1 LYYNF
6 CNVKREIMPD
16 DQSTRASADPTP
28 RIRQAILE
36 GRFSPNERLVEEEL
50 VRIFGSTRPA
60 IRQGLAVLEQQGLVV
75 RERNRGARVRL
86 ISAAEAIEI
95 MELRAVIEAMVAGHA
110 AQRITAA
117 ESDRLRSMIAHL
129 EALTAAG
136 DLVSYSEAN
145 VQFHAAIARIAQHQ
159 SAERILNGLRS
170 QTVAF
175 QYRPIMEPGRAAA
188 IDAEHR
194 VLVAALAAGDAA
206 AAEAA
211 MRTHIGNAKR
221 ALQAAIAGRRVVRD
235 PVL

>member
-6 CNVKREIMPD
+6 RKVKQEIMPD
-16 DQSTRASADPTP
+16 DQSVRASADPTP

-60 IRQGLAVLEQQGLVV
+60 IRQALAVLEQQGLVV
-75 RERNRGARVRL
+75 RGARVRL

-95 MELRAVIEAMVAGHA
+95 MELRAAIEAMVARHA
-110 AQRITAA
+110 ARRITAVDI
-117 ESDRLRSMIAHL
+117 DRLRGMIAHL
-129 EALTAAG
+129 EALTASG
-136 DLVSYSEAN
+136 DLVSYSQAN
-145 VQFHAAIARIAQHQ
+145 VAFHAAIARIAQHP

-175 QYRPIMEPGRAAA
+175 QYRPILEPGRAAA

-194 VLVAALAAGDAA
+194 VLVAALAAGDEAS
-206 AAEAA
+206 AEAA
-211 MRTHIGNAKR
+211 MRTHIENAGR
-221 ALQAAIAGRRVVRD
+221 ALQAAIAGRRMVRD
-235 PVL
+235 PGP

>member
-1 LYYNF
+1 
-6 CNVKREIMPD
+6 MPD
-16 DQSTRASADPTP
+16 DPLPPRASADPTP

-50 VRIFGSTRPA
+50 VRIFRSTRPA

-75 RERNRGARVRL
+75 RERHRGARVRL

-95 MELRAVIEAMVAGHA
+95 MELRAVIEAMLARHA

-117 ESDRLRSMIAHL
+117 ECDRLRGMIAHL
-129 EALTAAG
+129 ESLSAAG

-145 VQFHAAIARIAQHQ
+145 VAFHAAIARIAQHQ

-175 QYRPIMEPGRAAA
+175 QYRPILEPGRAAA

-211 MRTHIGNAKR
+211 MRTHIENAGR
-221 ALQAAIAGRRVVRD
+221 ALQAAIVGRRMVRD
-235 PVL
+235 AVL

>member
-1 LYYNF
+1 
-6 CNVKREIMPD
+6 MPD
-16 DQSTRASADPTP
+16 DQSVRASADPTP

-60 IRQGLAVLEQQGLVV
+60 IRQALAVLEQQGLVV

-95 MELRAVIEAMVAGHA
+95 MELRAAIEAMVARHA
-110 AQRITAA
+110 ARRITAVDI
-117 ESDRLRSMIAHL
+117 DRLRGMIAHL
-129 EALTAAG
+129 EALTASG
-136 DLVSYSEAN
+136 DLVSYSQAN
-145 VQFHAAIARIAQHQ
+145 VAFHAAIARIAQHP

-175 QYRPIMEPGRAAA
+175 QYRPILEPGRAAA

-194 VLVAALAAGDAA
+194 VLVAALAAGDEAS
-206 AAEAA
+206 AEAA
-211 MRTHIGNAKR
+211 MRTHIENAGR
-221 ALQAAIAGRRVVRD
+221 ALQAAIAGRRMVRD
-235 PVL
+235 PGP